1 VTPPAQTETRVE
13 RVGRCPV
20 CSAFTYD
27 ARGLSDEA
35 VRRLIL
41 DTEGRVLTRLISR
54 RDGRV
59 MSIDCG
65 HGTLR
70 PGARRWPRVALGG
83 GLLLVSALALGV
95 RSFRH
100 VPQAVDAPVHEA
112 PPAEQPVVP
121 LVGSAP
127 VDAPAPVEVPS
138 IEPAG
143 EAPAVAPRSAE
154 VHLAD
159 VRSTWAPS
167 VVIVSDLAE
176 ALRAQLGPARACYAR
191 RLEVDPSLR
200 ASLQLSMT
208 VDHGVVRDVRVVEG
222 MVPSLTPSHE
232 RVTGPRAGTVI
243 NSGARHP
250 EYAAMRGC
258 VVNAMEG
265 LSFATPGQATV
276 WFRLVFEGW

>member
-1 VTPPAQTETRVE
+1 
-13 RVGRCPV
+13 V

-27 ARGLSDEA
+27 VRGLSDEA

-41 DTEGRVLTRLISR
+41 DTEGRVLTRLVSR

-70 PGARRWPRVALGG
+70 TGARRWPLVALVT

-95 RSFRH
+95 RAFRH
-100 VPQAVDAPVHEA
+100 VPQALDAPAHEA
-112 PPAEQPVVP
+112 PPAEQSVVPVVAM
-121 LVGSAP
+121 AP

-138 IEPAG
+138 NEPAA

-167 VVIVSDLAE
+167 VVIVADLAE
-176 ALRAQLGPARACYAR
+176 ALRAQLAPARACYAR

-208 VDHGVVRDVRVVEG
+208 VDHGVVRDVRVVDG
-222 MVPSLTPSHE
+222 MAPSRTPFRE
-232 RVTGPRAGTVI
+232 RDPARRAGSVI
-243 NSGARHP
+243 DHGARHP
-250 EYAAMRGC
+250 EHAALREC
-258 VVNAMEG
+258 VLDAMKG
-265 LSFATPGQATV
+265 LSFTTPGHATM